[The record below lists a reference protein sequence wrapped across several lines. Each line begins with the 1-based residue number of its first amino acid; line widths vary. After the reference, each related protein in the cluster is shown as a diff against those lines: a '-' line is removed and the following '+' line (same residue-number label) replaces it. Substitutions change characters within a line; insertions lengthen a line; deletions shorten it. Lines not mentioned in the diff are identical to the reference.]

1 MRAKYFW
8 QFWVWW
14 NSAPALA
21 PLTSHVLLLFSTI
34 ITFLSS
40 DRSSLHFEGLLPT
53 RPHPENCF
61 ALFTQC
67 HITKLVA
74 FNRYIHHHQSNSG
87 NSLNKQTEKCNNVS
101 PRKVVNQSQKSERKG
116 TRQITCIWLLTVTK
130 HHHHRYNLVSQARW
144 FGRTQLKQPKTSKM
158 ALFNIHP
165 FGKHQFSKMIESDN
179 FWKIS
184 FPL

>member
-1 MRAKYFW
+1 MRLIHWPKKWLYGF
-8 QFWVWW
+8 
-14 NSAPALA
+14 P
-21 PLTSHVLLLFSTI
+21 LFSFYQRWFWMLI
-34 ITFLSS
+34 HLIS
-40 DRSSLHFEGLLPT
+40 
-53 RPHPENCF
+53 
-61 ALFTQC
+61 FTQC